1 MGMNMGG
8 RKGGPVSDIN
18 VTPLVDVMLVLLVIF
33 MVTAPMMF
41 SGIDMKLPKT
51 QKVNNLGLKP
61 ELVILSITS
70 SEQYYLGKSL
80 VMAKDVVPSIL
91 KQFKTN
97 GTDIVYLRADYT
109 LKYEKVAKLIANLK
123 KAGVSNIA
131 LVTEV
136 EKTPNP

>member
-1 MGMNMGG
+1 MGMNL
-8 RKGGPVSDIN
+8 RKKKGPISDIN

-33 MVTAPMMF
+33 MVTTPMMM
-41 SGIDMKLPKT
+41 SEIDLKLPKT
-51 QKVNNLGLKP
+51 QKVNNVGLKP

-70 SEQYYLGKSL
+70 GEQYYLGKNL
-80 VMAKDVVPSIL
+80 ITFKDLIPSIL

-97 GTDIVYLRADYT
+97 NTDVVYLRADYS

-123 KAGVSNIA
+123 KSGVSNIA

-136 EKTPNP
+136 EKAP

>member
-1 MGMNMGG
+1 MGMMGG
-8 RKGGPVSDIN
+8 KKGGPVSDIN

-41 SGIDMKLPKT
+41 SGIEMKLPKT

-61 ELVILSITS
+61 ELVILSITG
-70 SEQYYLGKSL
+70 SEQYYLGKNL
-80 VMAKDVVPSIL
+80 ITQKDIIPSIL

-97 GTDIVYLRADYT
+97 GTDVVYLRADYT

-123 KAGVSNIA
+123 RAGVSNIA

-136 EKTPNP
+136 EKAEVK